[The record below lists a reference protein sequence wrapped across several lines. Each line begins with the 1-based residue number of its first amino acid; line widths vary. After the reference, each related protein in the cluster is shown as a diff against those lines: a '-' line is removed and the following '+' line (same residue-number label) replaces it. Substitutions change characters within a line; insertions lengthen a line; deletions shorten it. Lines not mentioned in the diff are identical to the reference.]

1 MWFQMMVGGTIHP
14 AFDQLCLSRTGRG
27 IITDGSRLLGL
38 VSRLVGR
45 VTAKGA
51 LADRKLDL
59 ASRGVKRPPVF
70 TVIRA
75 GEGIRTLDVHLG
87 NLAGIA

>member
-51 LADRKLDL
+51 LADRK
-59 ASRGVKRPPVF
+59 
-70 TVIRA
+70 
-75 GEGIRTLDVHLG
+75 
-87 NLAGIA
+87 